1 LGEAQDD
8 KMGGLH
14 AMVYTKNY
22 HKLIVFSTY
31 PSFMHH
37 GEILENH
44 FHWNFVIDD
53 GYVPI

>member
-1 LGEAQDD
+1 MGEAQDD